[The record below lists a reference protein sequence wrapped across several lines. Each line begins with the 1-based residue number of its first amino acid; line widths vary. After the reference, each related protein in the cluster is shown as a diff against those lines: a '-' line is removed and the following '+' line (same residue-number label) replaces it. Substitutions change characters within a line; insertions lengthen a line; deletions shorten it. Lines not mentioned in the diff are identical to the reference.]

1 MNKMKLAI
9 VGAMDSV
16 IIYLKNKMQENGKVK
31 EKEIHGF
38 VFYLGR
44 LFDKDIILVKS
55 GVGRVASAIL
65 LTILCD
71 HFKGIDKIINV
82 GVAGGYGN
90 LYVGDI
96 VVGEKCVY
104 GDADLT
110 AFTKYVYGQMS
121 NCPAYFDADKEI
133 IDKLKEN
140 NMDCKYV
147 CICTNETFMTEYDYA
162 KKLIDG
168 HFSDLNVGA
177 FDMESA
183 AFAQAAYVLKMPFIA
198 IRAISD
204 VIGDSEQVDKYKMS
218 TDDSAKKSNIFLLK
232 LIEIL

>member
-1 MNKMKLAI
+1 MSKMKLAI
-9 VGAMDSV
+9 VGAMDSE
-16 IIYLKNKMQENGKVK
+16 ILYLKERMIEFGKIEEV
-31 EKEIHGF
+31 EIHGF
-38 VFYLGR
+38 VFDVGSV
-44 LFDKDIILVKS
+44 FDKDIILVKS

-82 GVAGGYGN
+82 GVAGGYGK
-90 LYVGDI
+90 LSVGDI
-96 VVGEKCVY
+96 VVGEKYVY

-121 NCPAYFDADKEI
+121 NCPPYFSADEEVLK
-133 IDKLKEN
+133 KLKAN

-162 KKLIDG
+162 KKLIDN

-177 FDMESA
+177 FDMEST

-204 VIGDSEQVDKYKMS
+204 VIGVEDQIDKYQDA